1 MRVDAEERGVVAQF
15 FAMLKDD
22 SWSHASSADGTDV
35 FKLPGERIHRIMGVT
50 RTDATPEEVLTFFS
64 DPLNFDKHFKILDAM
79 FKAGS
84 VVKIGGAGLEAPDD
98 DDDGRARGSS
108 ASGRSSL
115 GQKMTAPRVGNFAA
129 LSVGGDEGHRG
140 GGEPLA
146 DRLGGSVSGLL
157 ARLRVS
163 GPGAKIEEA
172 LLRATKNGEREGKQP
187 DANAASVAS
196 RLARLPSAQTEA
208 TRDALARSD
217 ETSPWRDGDDVASD
231 SETFAMRVS
240 DLIASAESREPT
252 FADRPGHALLHGTF
266 RLPSV
271 VPDRDFVWDQVALRL
286 PTGSVLIAGKS
297 VDIFGE
303 DELVPVSKGHV
314 RGAVLTSGYYV
325 APETAT
331 EGGGS
336 KIAFV
341 VQADPKGSLPAWVVN
356 FVAPKQA
363 HNVTRLRKFLDGR

>member
-1 MRVDAEERGVVAQF
+1 MRVDAEERGIVAQF
-15 FAMLKDD
+15 FAMLKDK

-50 RTDATPEEVLTFFS
+50 RTDATPEQVLTFFS
-64 DPLNFDKHFKILDAM
+64 DPLNFDEHFKVLDAM

-84 VVKIGGAGLEAPDD
+84 VVKIGGAGLAAPETVDD
-98 DDDGRARGSS
+98 AAGVSGSDGASAGGASAGGVRKGRANF
-108 ASGRSSL
+108 
-115 GQKMTAPRVGNFAA
+115 PFGNFAA
-129 LSVGGDEGHRG
+129 LSVGGDDRRAA
-140 GGEPLA
+140 A
-146 DRLGGSVSGLL
+146 DPGYVKASGSGLL
-157 ARLRVS
+157 AGLRAS

-172 LLRATKNGEREGKQP
+172 FLRVTGERKRP
-187 DANAASVAS
+187 DADAASVAS
-196 RLARLPSAQTEA
+196 RQIANLPSAQTEA
-208 TRDALARSD
+208 TRDALARSN
-217 ETSPWRDGDDVASD
+217 EAPSRTDGDGD
-231 SETFAMRVS
+231 VS
-240 DLIASAESREPT
+240 DLIASAETRDPK
-252 FADRPGHALLHGTF
+252 FVDRPGHALLHGTF

-297 VDIFGE
+297 VEVFGE
-303 DELVPVSKGHV
+303 DEVVPVSKGHV

-325 APETAT
+325 APESAA

>member
-1 MRVDAEERGVVAQF
+1 
-15 FAMLKDD
+15 
-22 SWSHASSADGTDV
+22 
-35 FKLPGERIHRIMGVT
+35 MGVT
-50 RTDATPEEVLTFFS
+50 RTDATPEQVLTFFS
-64 DPLNFDKHFKILDAM
+64 DPLNFDKHFKVLDAM

-84 VVKIGGAGLEAPDD
+84 VVKIGGAGLAAPETVDD
-98 DDDGRARGSS
+98 AAGASGSGGASSGGASAGGVRKGRANF
-108 ASGRSSL
+108 
-115 GQKMTAPRVGNFAA
+115 PFGNFAA
-129 LSVGGDEGHRG
+129 LSVGGDDRRAA
-140 GGEPLA
+140 A
-146 DRLGGSVSGLL
+146 DPGDVKASGSGLL
-157 ARLRVS
+157 AGLRAS

-172 LLRATKNGEREGKQP
+172 FLRATGVRKRP
-187 DANAASVAS
+187 DADAASVAS
-196 RLARLPSAQTEA
+196 RRIANLPSAQTEA
-208 TRDALARSD
+208 TRDALARSN
-217 ETSPWRDGDDVASD
+217 EAPSRTDGDGD
-231 SETFAMRVS
+231 VS
-240 DLIASAESREPT
+240 DLIASAETRDPK
-252 FADRPGHALLHGTF
+252 FVDRPGHALLHGTF

-297 VDIFGE
+297 VDVFGE
-303 DELVPVSKGHV
+303 DEVVPVSKGHV

-325 APETAT
+325 APESAA

>member
-22 SWSHASSADGTDV
+22 AWSHASSADGTDV

-64 DPLNFDKHFKILDAM
+64 DPRNFDEHFKVLDAM

-84 VVKIGGAGLEAPDD
+84 VVKIGGAGLAAPETVDD
-98 DDDGRARGSS
+98 AAGASGSGGASAGGVRKGRANF
-108 ASGRSSL
+108 
-115 GQKMTAPRVGNFAA
+115 PFGNFAA
-129 LSVGGDEGHRG
+129 LSVGGDDRRAA
-140 GGEPLA
+140 A
-146 DRLGGSVSGLL
+146 DPGYVKASGSGLL
-157 ARLRVS
+157 AGLRAS

-172 LLRATKNGEREGKQP
+172 FLRATGERKRP
-187 DANAASVAS
+187 DADAASVAS
-196 RLARLPSAQTEA
+196 RLANLPSAQTEA
-208 TRDALARSD
+208 TRDALARSN
-217 ETSPWRDGDDVASD
+217 EAPSRTDGDGD
-231 SETFAMRVS
+231 VS
-240 DLIASAESREPT
+240 DLIASAETRDPK
-252 FADRPGHALLHGTF
+252 FVDRPGHALLHGTF

-297 VDIFGE
+297 VEVFGE
-303 DELVPVSKGHV
+303 DEVVPVSKGHV

-325 APETAT
+325 APESAA

>member
-22 SWSHASSADGTDV
+22 AWSHASSADGTDV

-50 RTDATPEEVLTFFS
+50 RTDATPEQVLTFFS

-84 VVKIGGAGLEAPDD
+84 VVKIGGAGLAAPETVDD
-98 DDDGRARGSS
+98 AAGVSGSDGASAGGASAGGVRKGRANF
-108 ASGRSSL
+108 
-115 GQKMTAPRVGNFAA
+115 PFGNFAA
-129 LSVGGDEGHRG
+129 LSVGDVKASG
-140 GGEPLA
+140 
-146 DRLGGSVSGLL
+146 SGLL
-157 ARLRVS
+157 AGLRAS

-172 LLRATKNGEREGKQP
+172 FLRATGERKRP
-187 DANAASVAS
+187 DADAASVAS
-196 RLARLPSAQTEA
+196 RLANLPSAQTEA
-208 TRDALARSD
+208 TRDALARSN
-217 ETSPWRDGDDVASD
+217 EAPSRTDGDGD
-231 SETFAMRVS
+231 VS
-240 DLIASAESREPT
+240 DLIASAETRDPK
-252 FADRPGHALLHGTF
+252 FVDRPGHALLHGTF

-297 VDIFGE
+297 VEVFGE
-303 DELVPVSKGHV
+303 DEVVPVSKGHV

-325 APETAT
+325 APESAA

>member
-15 FAMLKDD
+15 FAMLKDE
-22 SWSHASSADGTDV
+22 SWRHASSADGTDV
-35 FKLPGERIHRIMGVT
+35 FKLPGERIHRVMGVT

-64 DPLNFDKHFKILDAM
+64 DPRNFDKHFRILDAM
-79 FKAGS
+79 FKDGS
-84 VVKIGGAGLEAPDD
+84 VVKIGGAGMDATEADGERRDD
-98 DDDGRARGSS
+98 DPTEAGERESTSGRASRKT
-108 ASGRSSL
+108 R
-115 GQKMTAPRVGNFAA
+115 APRVGNFAA
-129 LSVGGDEGHRG
+129 LCVGGDDRRRG
-140 GGEPLA
+140 AVA
-146 DRLGGSVSGLL
+146 DGLGGSVSRLL
-157 ARLRVS
+157 AGLRES

-172 LLRATKNGEREGKQP
+172 FLRVTGERKRPEAK
-187 DANAASVAS
+187 ATSAAS

-217 ETSPWRDGDDVASD
+217 ETPPCRDGDD
-231 SETFAMRVS
+231 ETSVSATRVS
-240 DLIASAESREPT
+240 DLIASVETRDPT
-252 FADRPGHALLHGTF
+252 FVDRPGHALLHGTF